1 MVAALATHHG
11 EVAEASAAALGRQFF
26 APGAAAWLAALVAE
40 AADGRLLGYAVL
52 LKGLQVDAA
61 EPVVT
66 LEHLH
71 VTAGARGQG
80 IGTALLAAA
89 ADQGRAWGCAALRV
103 AARTDNAGAQRFYE
117 ARGLKGRPRGG
128 IAYRMPLG

>member
-1 MVAALATHHG
+1 MVAALAVHHG
-11 EVAEASAAALGRQFF
+11 EVAGASAEALGRQLF
-26 APGAAAWLAALVAE
+26 APGAASWLAVLVAE
-40 AADGRLLGYAVL
+40 AADGRLVGYAAL
-52 LKGLQVDAA
+52 LKSLQVDAA

-71 VTAGARGQG
+71 VMAGARGRG

-89 ADQGRAWGCAALRV
+89 VEHGRAWGCAALRV
-103 AARTDNAGAQRFYE
+103 AARTDNAAAQRFYE
-117 ARGLKGRPRGG
+117 RRGLKGRPRGG

>member
-1 MVAALATHHG
+1 MVAALAAHHG
-11 EVAEASAAALGRQFF
+11 EVAEASAEALGRQLF
-26 APGAAAWLAALVAE
+26 APEAAAWLAALVAE

-52 LKGLQVDAA
+52 LKSLQVDTA

-71 VTAGARGQG
+71 VVAEARGQG

-89 ADQGRAWGCAALRV
+89 AGHGRGWGCAALRV
-103 AARTDNAGAQRFYE
+103 AARTDNAAAQRFYE
-117 ARGLKGRPRGG
+117 GHGLKGRARSG
-128 IAYRMPLG
+128 IAYRMALR